1 MYFVKLSCSRTSCPF
16 VVKGTR
22 TFNHRAAEEEKMRE
36 REKGDNVLCE
46 TFLFKNFVALCG

>member
-1 MYFVKLSCSRTSCPF
+1 VKLSCSRTSCPF